1 MSFKIIV
8 DSCCDLT
15 PAQLREDCFVSV
27 PLTIRVGEHIVVDDA
42 SFDQGALLWR
52 MKESATAPQ
61 SSCPSPIQYLEA
73 FDCGADDLYVVT
85 LSALLSGSHNAAAQ
99 ARSLWLEDHPN
110 SNVHIFNSCSAS
122 AGEVLVALK
131 IQELAQSGMDFTTV
145 VSQVSRYINEME
157 TYFVLET
164 LDNLRKNGRLT
175 RVQSLVTSTL
185 HIKLLMG
192 ATPEGEICKKGQAM
206 SIKQALSKMVSLMAA
221 DPKHEG
227 RRLSIVHCNCL
238 ERAFHVNEAVP
249 FRGDPHQRYRRHQH
263 RLCQRRRHRRGLLIS
278 IKPFRNRP
286 EEISSGRLF
295 FAPACAIM
303 AKIVLGGAF
312 MNYTIRPIGPE
323 DAEGAAALRRM
334 PGVFE
339 NTLGLPSYRTADS
352 EAFIAGLGPDD
363 HNFVAVLDD
372 GTVIGCAGL
381 TVCSNPRMRHVGAVG
396 LFVHADYQGRG
407 VGTTLMET
415 LLDLADHWLMLVR
428 VELEVFA
435 DNEQAIRLYEKLGFE
450 KEGLLRMTTVRN
462 GRYVDEYKMARIRP
476 GVTAP

>member
-175 RVQSLVTSTL
+175 KVQALVTSTL
-185 HIKLLMG
+185 RIKLLMG

-206 SIKQALSKMVSLMAA
+206 SVKQALGKMVALMAA

-227 RRLSIVHCNCL
+227 RRLSIVHCL
-238 ERAFHVNEAVP
+238 ERAFHVKELVMKQCR
-249 FRGDPHQRYRRHQH
+249 FGEI
-263 RLCQRRRHRRGLLIS
+263 LIS
-278 IKPFRNRP
+278 DTGG
-286 EEISSGRLF
+286 ISTVYANDGG
-295 FAPACAIM
+295 
-303 AKIVLGGAF
+303 IV
-312 MNYTIRPIGPE
+312 
-323 DAEGAAALRRM
+323 
-334 PGVFE
+334 
-339 NTLGLPSYRTADS
+339 
-352 EAFIAGLGPDD
+352 
-363 HNFVAVLDD
+363 VA
-372 GTVIGCAGL
+372 
-381 TVCSNPRMRHVGAVG
+381 
-396 LFVHADYQGRG
+396 Y
-407 VGTTLMET
+407 
-415 LLDLADHWLMLVR
+415 
-428 VELEVFA
+428 
-435 DNEQAIRLYEKLGFE
+435 
-450 KEGLLRMTTVRN
+450 
-462 GRYVDEYKMARIRP
+462 
-476 GVTAP
+476 